1 MKKLLT
7 ICLLFVASAASGQC
21 PFGAAPVYT
30 TPPDANGETQVQA
43 GWDTTIADPV
53 NGPSAVGGT
62 LVLCRRIFFNDN
74 PLAKTQGGKN
84 AAVSIN
90 HLTGSGTSLFNQD
103 RALWVS
109 TSNPVGDTA
118 IHKSITGIQVETD
131 IYGAPSFAGRGPD
144 SEIAGS
150 FQVGDWHT
158 GNVAGSNFGTN
169 AIRATVYRWGGNTTS
184 GWTGIQAFAQNNSA
198 APGDLT
204 NIMGASFWAEDTMNL
219 NPNLL
224 GIGLYLPNYPVARP
238 GHRLR
243 YNWALYISDFGSD
256 FAHDYNIRSY
266 GTAVSGQNY
275 FGGPIV
281 AGSEI
286 VTGQSTNTDLAGT
299 GVMPFSYAFAG
310 RYQQPPICVVSD
322 TTTGAAALIQVTKT
336 GFVVQGVTGNT
347 FNYICI
353 GRQNQ

>member
-144 SEIAGS
+144 SEIAGGAS
-150 FQVGDWHT
+150 
-158 GNVAGSNFGTN
+158 
-169 AIRATVYRWGGNTTS
+169 RWG
-184 GWTGIQAFAQNNSA
+184 TGIPAMWQVATSELMPSA
-198 APGDLT
+198 PQSIDGEATPLADGQGFRRLPKT
-204 NIMGASFWAEDTMNL
+204 TPRPQEILPTSWA
-219 NPNLL
+219 
-224 GIGLYLPNYPVARP
+224 
-238 GHRLR
+238 HR
-243 YNWALYISDFGSD
+243 FG
-256 FAHDYNIRSY
+256 
-266 GTAVSGQNY
+266 
-275 FGGPIV
+275 P
-281 AGSEI
+281 
-286 VTGQSTNTDLAGT
+286 
-299 GVMPFSYAFAG
+299 
-310 RYQQPPICVVSD
+310 
-322 TTTGAAALIQVTKT
+322 KT
-336 GFVVQGVTGNT
+336 P
-347 FNYICI
+347 
-353 GRQNQ
+353 